1 MFPYRQ
7 SAPKQKRSFL
17 FGAEQALGSLVLLSV
32 AYVLGILITGSHEG
46 VIRELSGVSE
56 NPLSSLL
63 FWVVTGLF
71 WLTGGVT
78 AIIFWPVFLAHIVI
92 RGARKLLG

>member
-7 SAPKQKRSFL
+7 SASKQNRFFL

-32 AYVLGILITGSHEG
+32 AYVLGVLLTGSHDD
-46 VIRELSGVSE
+46 VTRELSEVSE
-56 NPLSSLL
+56 NPWSSLL

-78 AIIFWPVFLAHIVI
+78 AVIFWPCSGHH
-92 RGARKLLG
+92 